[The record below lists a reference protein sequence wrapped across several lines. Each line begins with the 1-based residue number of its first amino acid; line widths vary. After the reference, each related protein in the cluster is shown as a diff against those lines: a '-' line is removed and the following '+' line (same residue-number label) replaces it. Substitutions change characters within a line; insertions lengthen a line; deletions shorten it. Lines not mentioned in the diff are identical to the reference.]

1 MKKVLLGW
9 VAIAGMLFASSCS
22 KETGMPAA
30 SGNEVTLSLNVGV
43 ERVLST
49 RAISDGTGADKLV
62 YQILDEAGAP
72 VGDVVTKEGVSFP
85 VQESV
90 TLIKGKTY
98 KMVAWAQNGAC
109 TAYDLEA
116 FPTVSVD
123 YTGAV
128 NNDETRD
135 AFFKAVEF
143 EVYDGME
150 SVSVTLKRPFAQIN
164 VGTLEET
171 AVVKSSMVVKGGYS
185 EIDLTDG
192 SVAGAVE
199 EITFAA
205 AAVPAE
211 ELKVKATDAETAYK
225 WLSMSYVLI
234 NEKENLE
241 LAFSFESET
250 GEQLNSLNVPAVPV
264 ERNHRTN
271 LLGSFTVDVDFDI
284 TTDGGYEGD
293 NNEDV
298 DLTKPGEGGEDPTEE
313 VYTLVTGLSDITEG
327 EYVFAALSGENYY
340 SFKNAVAATG
350 KLTAVDVTAL
360 VDGTKLSG
368 EVSDYEWTLTGTSTA
383 MKITSKA
390 DNTSYLYSTATNNGM
405 TVGTTT
411 AEGAGV
417 WSFEEK
423 DGNFL
428 MKVTDVEG
436 TARTFAMYNTQDWRS
451 YTSGAQS
458 AQTRDIMVFKKM
470 KSGDT
475 PGTEPEEPTFTVSD
489 VKAEYAEGTV
499 TFSAKFEGEKES
511 IETAYFVYAPATRA
525 AESGKVE
532 AEVGEGV
539 LTATATLAPGSYTV
553 TVEIN
558 GEIVEST
565 TADKDTAAVVVPE
578 EEPEQ
583 PGDDEKGT
591 LKNPLTVAEAI
602 AKAVE
607 TGETATVDFYYIK
620 GRIASVTEQFSANF
634 GNATF
639 TMKDE
644 GSSDIF
650 TAYRVY
656 YKATSQKW
664 TAGDETVNPGDEV
677 IVYGQI
683 VNYKGNTPETNQNTG
698 YLVEIVEYAPTISN
712 VTVNVEGGK
721 VTFTASYTNKSNV
734 TISKAGFKYG
744 EYDKTV
750 NVPTGTAGEI
760 TAVIEDLAP
769 GMYSVKAYLNDLE
782 SATAATFKIAGS
794 DDDGGEESVVYTLDT
809 TGSLQGS
816 NNNYASSCD
825 IANDGVTWTLE
836 GNSTI
841 NPWRLGGKNTNTN
854 NTDRAL
860 YSKTAIAENISMIE
874 VEHGNIS
881 GITVNSFKVIVAKDA
896 EFEQVVSTLEP
907 SCTANATATILRP
920 AGADW
925 SNCYYKFVYNLTATS
940 SSNGYVQF
948 KKATFT
954 GK

>member
-72 VGDVVTKEGVSFP
+72 VGDVVTKDGVTFP

-171 AVVKSSMVVKGGYS
+171 AIVKSSMVVKGGYS

-211 ELKVKATDAETAYK
+211 ELKVKAADAETAYK

-284 TTDGGYEGD
+284 TTDGGYEGY

-298 DLTKPGEGGEDPTEE
+298 DLTKPGEGGED
-313 VYTLVTGLSDITEG
+313 
-327 EYVFAALSGENYY
+327 
-340 SFKNAVAATG
+340 
-350 KLTAVDVTAL
+350 
-360 VDGTKLSG
+360 
-368 EVSDYEWTLTGTSTA
+368 
-383 MKITSKA
+383 
-390 DNTSYLYSTATNNGM
+390 
-405 TVGTTT
+405 
-411 AEGAGV
+411 
-417 WSFEEK
+417 
-423 DGNFL
+423 
-428 MKVTDVEG
+428 
-436 TARTFAMYNTQDWRS
+436 
-451 YTSGAQS
+451 
-458 AQTRDIMVFKKM
+458 
-470 KSGDT
+470 
-475 PGTEPEEPTFTVSD
+475 PEEPTFTVSD

-565 TADKDTAAVVVPE
+565 TADKDTATVVVPE

-583 PGDDEKGT
+583 PNDVAIVTTLADLKAGTYYLAGYSESYQTTTYAPYSYHVWTGKVSTNSSNTDLATSGYKYDEASNTFTLNPNYDKNKGVAAKIEIEAAGTANTYFIKYDGQYLYSSEASINRKMGLTSTPTEWVFSEHEKGGLSITSNDVILGTAGATYDLLRSYKTPAST
-591 LKNPLTVAEAI
+591 LVYGIVLISESVTIDNGATTDPDPDTDPTDVKTVTVAQFNAAPESDTQVYELTGTI
-602 AKAVE
+602 SGSINVTYGNFDLVDE
-607 TGETATVDFYYIK
+607 TGSVYVYGLTATNLGY
-620 GRIASVTEQFSANF
+620 G
-634 GNATF
+634 
-639 TMKDE
+639 
-644 GSSDIF
+644 
-650 TAYRVY
+650 
-656 YKATSQKW
+656 ATSDKSYGSLGLN
-664 TAGDETVNPGDEV
+664 AGDEIKIRGYRGSYNGKIEVVYAWFIEKLGSTGGGTTDPDPGTDPSDPDPKDPNPGEGGTATIDMTATGV
-677 IVYGQI
+677 SGTSYVAAAQTFTISDISYTAHNFNPKNGQ
-683 VNYKGNTPETNQNTG
+683 VKGNQTSATGNFYINNNTAYSG
-698 YLVEIVEYAPTISN
+698 KIK
-712 VTVNVEGGK
+712 K
-721 VTFTASYTNKSNV
+721 VTMATGATDTAKFQNNCYCATGSSAIT
-734 TISKAGFKYG
+734 TPAG
-744 EYDKTV
+744 E
-750 NVPTGTAGEI
+750 GTAGTI
-760 TAVIEDLAP
+760 
-769 GMYSVKAYLNDLE
+769 S
-782 SATAATFKIAGS
+782 S
-794 DDDGGEESVVYTLDT
+794 DGKS
-809 TGSLQGS
+809 
-816 NNNYASSCD
+816 
-825 IANDGVTWTLE
+825 ITWTLDSSDSYFMI
-836 GNSTI
+836 STKEKFTSGSAI
-841 NPWRLGGKNTNTN
+841 N
-854 NTDRAL
+854 
-860 YSKTAIAENISMIE
+860 
-874 VEHGNIS
+874 VV
-881 GITVNSFKVIVAKDA
+881 ITV
-896 EFEQVVSTLEP
+896 EYE
-907 SCTANATATILRP
+907 
-920 AGADW
+920 
-925 SNCYYKFVYNLTATS
+925 
-940 SSNGYVQF
+940 
-948 KKATFT
+948 
-954 GK
+954 

>member
-72 VGDVVTKEGVSFP
+72 VGDVVTKDGVTFP

-192 SVAGAVE
+192 SVAGAVD

-211 ELKVKATDAETAYK
+211 ELKVKAADEETAYK

-241 LAFSFESET
+241 LAFSFENET

-298 DLTKPGEGGEDPTEE
+298 DLTKPGEGGEDP
-313 VYTLVTGLSDITEG
+313 
-327 EYVFAALSGENYY
+327 
-340 SFKNAVAATG
+340 
-350 KLTAVDVTAL
+350 
-360 VDGTKLSG
+360 
-368 EVSDYEWTLTGTSTA
+368 
-383 MKITSKA
+383 
-390 DNTSYLYSTATNNGM
+390 
-405 TVGTTT
+405 
-411 AEGAGV
+411 
-417 WSFEEK
+417 
-423 DGNFL
+423 
-428 MKVTDVEG
+428 
-436 TARTFAMYNTQDWRS
+436 
-451 YTSGAQS
+451 
-458 AQTRDIMVFKKM
+458 
-470 KSGDT
+470 
-475 PGTEPEEPTFTVSD
+475 EEPTFTVSD

-511 IETAYFVYAPATRA
+511 IATAYFVYAPATRA

-539 LTATATLAPGSYTV
+539 LTATATLAPGSYAV

-583 PGDDEKGT
+583 PNDVAIVTTLADLKTGTYYLAGYSESYSGTTFAPYSYHIWTGKVSSGDLITTGYKYDEASNTFTLNPNDSNKGVAAKIEIESAGTANTYYIKYDGQYLYSSEASTNRKMGLTSTPTEWVFSEHEKGGLSIT
-591 LKNPLTVAEAI
+591 SNEVILGTAGANSNLLRSYKTPAASLVYGIALISESVTIDNETTTDPDTDPDFKYTHSGMSAEDAFTVAEAI
-602 AKAVE
+602 AKCKEVG
-607 TGETATVDFYYIK
+607 TTASSEWYYVKGKISTIK
-620 GRIASVTEQFSANF
+620 YTFSAQY
-634 GNATF
+634 GTAQF
-639 TMKDE
+639 TMVDE
-644 GSSDIF
+644 GSDAVF
-650 TAYRVY
+650 TAYSVKY
-656 YKATSQKW
+656 FNNQSWVEGNQQVA
-664 TAGDETVNPGDEV
+664 VGDEV
-677 IVYGQI
+677 IVYGAI
-683 VNYKGNTPETNQNTG
+683 LNYNGNTPETQTGSCHVYSINGKTSDEGGNTG
-698 YLVEIVEYAPTISN
+698 GGTDPSDPKDPTPGEGGTATIDMKATGVSGTSYVATAQTFTISDISYTAHN
-712 VTVNVEGGK
+712 FNPNNGQVKGNQTSATSNFYINNNTAYSGKIKK
-721 VTFTASYTNKSNV
+721 VTMTTGATDNAKFQNNCYCTTGSSAIT
-734 TISKAGFKYG
+734 TPAG
-744 EYDKTV
+744 E
-750 NVPTGTAGEI
+750 GTAGTI
-760 TAVIEDLAP
+760 
-769 GMYSVKAYLNDLE
+769 S
-782 SATAATFKIAGS
+782 S
-794 DDDGGEESVVYTLDT
+794 DGKS
-809 TGSLQGS
+809 
-816 NNNYASSCD
+816 
-825 IANDGVTWTLE
+825 ITWTLDSSDSYFMI
-836 GNSTI
+836 STKEKFTS
-841 NPWRLGGKNTNTN
+841 GSATN
-854 NTDRAL
+854 
-860 YSKTAIAENISMIE
+860 
-874 VEHGNIS
+874 VV
-881 GITVNSFKVIVAKDA
+881 ITV
-896 EFEQVVSTLEP
+896 EYE
-907 SCTANATATILRP
+907 
-920 AGADW
+920 
-925 SNCYYKFVYNLTATS
+925 
-940 SSNGYVQF
+940 
-948 KKATFT
+948 
-954 GK
+954 